1 LGCKIQ
7 QDVIPLQHCP
17 GQAHEI
23 VAMLKAGSVSP
34 LQLID
39 VVEQR
44 ISATEALVHAS
55 PITCFDRA
63 REKAWEIMRNCG
75 EKSRGFLHGLPILI
89 KDKTIGIQHGEIPE
103 VNAKYGICN
112 GEKTT

>member
-1 LGCKIQ
+1 MS
-7 QDVIPLQHCP
+7 PE
-17 GQAHEI
+17 AHEI

-44 ISATEALVHAS
+44 ISATEALVHAT

-63 REKAWEIMRNCG
+63 REKAWEIMRNCA
-75 EKSRGFLHGLPILI
+75 EKRRGFLHGLPILI
-89 KDKTIGIQHGEIPE
+89 KAGNSRKSMELVMGKHHL
-103 VNAKYGICN
+103 
-112 GEKTT
+112 